1 MRGTAPARRVS
12 IGRFPP
18 TLAHAA
24 MPDSAT
30 HDSSPASDRP
40 PGPLEQQLRQANAE
54 LARLQRELA
63 TTQLALADARR
74 AATAAT
80 EAKDRFLSAVS
91 HELRTPLSAMILWTS
106 LIEDQK
112 VVDPEQLGE
121 ALDAIKRSAE
131 EQRALIENLVE
142 TARLASGK
150 LQLDRHPLELD
161 ALLHEVV
168 ESARDSARQ
177 KDVRLIEQ
185 FDPATGS
192 YHGDRARLQ
201 QAIGQLVH
209 NAIKFTPAG
218 GRVTVEA
225 RRLDDAMLIRVA
237 DTGIG
242 IAPEHL
248 AQIFDR
254 FMQVEHVR
262 IRQEDGLGLGL
273 SLVKQILELH
283 GGTIAAHSEGPGRG
297 ASFVVHL
304 PHAAPEVAVAPPDA
318 HEARPRLAGKL
329 NGLHVLVI
337 EDASATRRAL
347 TAVLREAGAGVD
359 AVDSAPAAWE
369 IFERRRPDLIVSDL
383 GLPSIDG
390 YALLRQI
397 RETEESRHQPHVP
410 AIAVTAFSGHQV
422 SDQAI
427 ESGFQTCLT
436 KPVEPRDLV
445 TALAS
450 LAHPK

>member
-1 MRGTAPARRVS
+1 
-12 IGRFPP
+12 
-18 TLAHAA
+18 

-30 HDSSPASDRP
+30 PDSSPTSDQ
-40 PGPLEQQLRQANAE
+40 PLAAQLEHARAE
-54 LARLQRELA
+54 LARLRCELA
-63 TTQLALADARR
+63 TTTAALADARR
-74 AATAAT
+74 AATVAT

-91 HELRTPLSAMILWTS
+91 HELRTPLSAMVLWTS

-112 VVDPEQLGE
+112 VIDPAQLAE

-150 LQLDRHPLELD
+150 LQLDRRPVDLAE
-161 ALLHEVV
+161 LLHEVV
-168 ESARDSARQ
+168 DCARDAARQ
-177 KDVRLIEQ
+177 KEVRLLEQ
-185 FDPATGS
+185 IDPAVGP
-192 YHGDRARLQ
+192 YHGDRARLR
-201 QAIGQLVH
+201 QAFGQLVH
-209 NAIKFTPAG
+209 NGIKFTPAG
-218 GRVTVEA
+218 GRVTVEV
-225 RRLDDAMLIRVA
+225 RRLDDAFQIRVA

-242 IAPEHL
+242 IASGYL
-248 AQIFDR
+248 GQVFDR
-254 FMQVEHVR
+254 FIQVEDVR
-262 IRQEDGLGLGL
+262 VRQEDGLGLGL
-273 SLVKQILELH
+273 SFVKQILELH
-283 GGTIAAHSEGPGRG
+283 GGTISAHSEGTGRG
-297 ASFVVHL
+297 ASFVVRL
-304 PHAAPEVAVAPPDA
+304 PDVTLEIPDITPA
-318 HEARPRLAGKL
+318 GHERLRLAGQL
-329 NGLHVLVI
+329 DGLHVLVI

-410 AIAVTAFSGHQV
+410 AVAVTAFSGHQV

>member
-1 MRGTAPARRVS
+1 MADPATTDL
-12 IGRFPP
+12 P
-18 TLAHAA
+18 
-24 MPDSAT
+24 
-30 HDSSPASDRP
+30 SSSDL
-40 PGPLEQQLRQANAE
+40 PLEQQLAQANAE
-54 LARLQRELA
+54 AARLRCELA
-63 TTQLALADARR
+63 TTTTALADARR
-74 AATAAT
+74 AAEAAT

-91 HELRTPLSAMILWTS
+91 HELRTPLSAMVLWTS

-112 VVDPEQLGE
+112 IIDPEQLAE

-142 TARLASGK
+142 TARLVSGK
-150 LQLDRHPLELD
+150 LRLDRRPLDLAE
-161 ALLHEVV
+161 LLHEVV
-168 ESARDSARQ
+168 ESAHDAARQ
-177 KDVRLIEQ
+177 KEVRLFGQ
-185 FDPATGS
+185 LDPATGL
-192 YHGDRARLQ
+192 YYGDRARLQ
-201 QAIGQLVH
+201 QAFGQLVH

-218 GRVTVEA
+218 GRVTVEV
-225 RRLDDAMLIRVA
+225 RRLDDVLQVRVA

-248 AQIFDR
+248 AQVFDR

-262 IRQEDGLGLGL
+262 VRQEDGLGLGL
-273 SLVKQILELH
+273 SRVKQILELH
-283 GGTIAAHSEGPGRG
+283 GATIAAHSEGSGRG
-297 ASFVVHL
+297 ASFVVRL
-304 PHAAPEVAVAPPDA
+304 PDATPEVPAVVLDND
-318 HEARPRLAGKL
+318 ARPHLAGQL
-329 NGLHVLVI
+329 DGLHVLVI

-410 AIAVTAFSGHQV
+410 AVAVTAFSGHKV

>member
-1 MRGTAPARRVS
+1 
-12 IGRFPP
+12 
-18 TLAHAA
+18 
-24 MPDSAT
+24 MPDTAT
-30 HDSSPASDRP
+30 PDPSSASDLP
-40 PGPLEQQLRQANAE
+40 LATQLEQAKAE
-54 LARLQRELA
+54 LARLRCELA
-63 TTQLALADARR
+63 ATATALADARR
-74 AATAAT
+74 AAAAAT

-91 HELRTPLSAMILWTS
+91 HELRTPLSAMVLWTS

-112 VVDPEQLGE
+112 VVDPEQLAE

-131 EQRALIENLVE
+131 EQRALIDNLVE

-150 LQLDRHPLELD
+150 LQLDRSAVDLAEL
-161 ALLHEVV
+161 LREVV
-168 ESARDSARQ
+168 DHARDAARQ
-177 KDVRLIEQ
+177 KEIRLLEQIEP
-185 FDPATGS
+185 DGGV
-192 YHGDRARLQ
+192 YHGDRPRLL
-201 QAIGQLVH
+201 QAFTQLVQ
-209 NAIKFTPAG
+209 NGIKFTPVG
-218 GRVTVEA
+218 GRVTVEL
-225 RRLDDAMLIRVA
+225 RHLDDVFLIRVA

-242 IAPEHL
+242 IASEHL
-248 AQIFDR
+248 AAIFDR
-254 FMQVEHVR
+254 FTQVEHVQVR
-262 IRQEDGLGLGL
+262 HEEGLGLGL
-273 SLVKQILELH
+273 AHVKQILELH
-283 GGTIAAHSEGPGRG
+283 GGTISAHSEGSGRG
-297 ASFVVHL
+297 ASFVVRL
-304 PHAAPEVAVAPPDA
+304 PHASSGIAAADDAGAV
-318 HEARPRLAGKL
+318 HQRLAGQL
-329 NGLHVLVI
+329 DGLHVLVI

-410 AIAVTAFSGHQV
+410 AVAVTAFSGHKV